1 MRLLVLEALEARRL
15 ATEAVLRR
23 LGPQPEIGPAAMAA
37 KFDRRFRRLPHTNV
51 MNDALAQLLVE
62 PGGSLM
68 IWTPPRAGKSE
79 LASRWFPDW
88 WLTHWPTHR
97 IVLTAYGERLPTR
110 HSVAARDIMFAHG
123 HEYGLA
129 VSKAQAEKTSWS
141 LTTGGGVIARGVGS
155 GLTGE
160 DMDCLSGDANIITPE
175 GVRSIASI
183 VESGDLP
190 MVLSFNHETGIREWR
205 PVIAT
210 RKVEDRQIVRIHTRS
225 GRVIECTPDHRV
237 YTGRGYVAAAN
248 LVAGDRL
255 TEVCSCE
262 AGDVVA
268 SVQHVRGTGIDVYDL
283 QVAGNRNFFAN
294 EILVHNCGIID
305 DPVKDREAAE
315 SELIRA
321 KVWDWYSG
329 AFLSRRVP
337 HTRTCVIMTRW
348 RTDDLAGRILDSEG
362 RVEEGGRWRV
372 VHLPALALPPDPEK
386 GIYPDALGRA
396 VGEPLP
402 HPKLAA
408 DDWEG
413 MAAHWA
419 TQRERSTARDWNALY
434 QGVPFDAEG
443 ALVSEQD
450 IRDHTGDAPREFR
463 RLAVGVDPAGGGRD
477 SVGVVVAGLD
487 GEGRVW
493 WLEDRT
499 RRMSAVEWPRLVCEV
514 ADRWGADRVVV
525 ETNYGG
531 DLGTAAVSQAWGE
544 LVREGQVSGLCPL
557 VVSVTARKS
566 KVLRAEPIAQA
577 IRTGRVWFARGAVLR
592 QLTAE
597 WQMWTPGSKWS
608 PGALDA
614 AVHVATELLPALPR
628 GAQITAVDGVSR
640 QQVAADGLAGMRR

>member
-1 MRLLVLEALEARRL
+1 M
-15 ATEAVLRR
+15 
-23 LGPQPEIGPAAMAA
+23 
-37 KFDRRFRRLPHTNV
+37 
-51 MNDALAQLLVE
+51 
-62 PGGSLM
+62 
-68 IWTPPRAGKSE
+68 
-79 LASRWFPDW
+79 
-88 WLTHWPTHR
+88 
-97 IVLTAYGERLPTR
+97 
-110 HSVAARDIMFAHG
+110 
-123 HEYGLA
+123 
-129 VSKAQAEKTSWS
+129 
-141 LTTGGGVIARGVGS
+141 IARGVGS

-592 QLTAE
+592 QLTTE

>member
-592 QLTAE
+592 QLTTE